1 MQLETHALICTLLPH
16 GENGVI
22 LRASTADHG
31 LLAAYVPGGRSRKL
45 RGVLQPG
52 NLVALALSSRSEGQL
67 PTARLELAEARAALT
82 TSRAALATL
91 EWATA
96 LTAAALPEAVPLA
109 PREFAFLLPSLFNLT
124 WLFF

>member
-82 TSRAALATL
+82 TSRAKA
-91 EWATA
+91 
-96 LTAAALPEAVPLA
+96 
-109 PREFAFLLPSLFNLT
+109 RYS
-124 WLFF
+124 